1 MKTATVTKGS
11 LSGTDKG
18 RAAIIEGKR
27 KAVIKRTEYQSK
39 KRKQDTSLNRGE
51 NKEDFMNL
59 TRYEQEVV
67 INFNAEED
75 TATVYT
81 ANPTWLR
88 KMEALAKEFPDTFCL
103 IRQTEISRTYEMPK
117 RLVRIGKPRELS
129 SAQRENLIKMRNAKK
144 QMHD

>member
-1 MKTATVTKGS
+1 
-11 LSGTDKG
+11 
-18 RAAIIEGKR
+18 
-27 KAVIKRTEYQSK
+27 
-39 KRKQDTSLNRGE
+39 
-51 NKEDFMNL
+51 MNL

-88 KMEALAKEFPDTFCL
+88 KMEALAKEFPDTFRL

-117 RLVRIGKPRELS
+117 RLVRIGKPREMS
-129 SAQRENLIKMRNAKK
+129 SAQRENLTKMRNAKK
-144 QMHD
+144 QMHN